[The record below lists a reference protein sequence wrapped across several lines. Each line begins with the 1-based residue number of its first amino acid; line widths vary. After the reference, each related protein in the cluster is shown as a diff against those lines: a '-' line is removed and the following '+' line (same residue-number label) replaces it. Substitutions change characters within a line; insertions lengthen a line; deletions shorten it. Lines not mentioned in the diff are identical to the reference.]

1 MIFLWI
7 NKMDIKELKKYIYE
21 NNKIVDI
28 LEALGMNNI
37 NDNNSKYISCSQPDG
52 DNPTSTI
59 IYKDEYL
66 TTLAYTRN
74 IKSKDYTGQTNI
86 FHLIMYILK
95 CEFPS
100 AISWCCGVLGLDN
113 VKTVSKKNKN
123 YIELFK
129 KIKKPKQLKE
139 QIYYPINILDQFSGT
154 PHIDLIRNDA
164 IISKK
169 VLEKYNIRYDFR
181 SQRIV
186 FPHFKYDD
194 STKIAG
200 LVGRTTIKAYK
211 ELGIKKYMS
220 LLPTEYIKTQ
230 NLYAFNLNKQN
241 ILDKGIVIVVE
252 SEKSVMKLDMYGFP
266 YAVSVGCHNISEF
279 QRKLLISLRCEV
291 VIAFDKDVEEEH
303 ILETCRLFNNYTKVS
318 YIKDEYNLL
327 GEKDSP
333 VDRGLKKWSILF
345 KYRRRF
351 EE

>member
-1 MIFLWI
+1 MRV
-7 NKMDIKELKKYIYE
+7 KDLKRYIYE
-21 NNKIVDI
+21 NNKIIDI
-28 LEALGMNNI
+28 LEKLGMNNI
-37 NDNNSKYISCSQPDG
+37 KDTNSKYISCSQPDG
-52 DNPTSTI
+52 DNPSSTI

-74 IKSKDYTGQTNI
+74 IKPKDYTGQTNI
-86 FHLIMYILK
+86 FHLIMYILN
-95 CEFPS
+95 CEYSS
-100 AISWCCGVLGLDN
+100 AITWCYGVLGLDN
-113 VKTVSKKNKN
+113 TKTEYSKRKV
-123 YIELFK
+123 YLSLFK
-129 KIKKPKQLKE
+129 KINKPQKIKE
-139 QIYYPINILDQFSGT
+139 QIYYSTDILKQFSST

-169 VLEKYNIRYDFR
+169 VIEKYNIKYDFR
-181 SQRIV
+181 SERIV

-200 LVGRTTIKAYK
+200 LIGRTTVKAYK

-241 ILDKGIVIVVE
+241 ILDNGIVIVVE
-252 SEKSVMKLDMYGFP
+252 SEKSVIKLDMYGFP

-279 QRKLLISLRCEV
+279 QQKLLISLKCEI

-303 ILETCRLFNNYTKVS
+303 ILETCKQLNKFTKVS

-327 GEKDSP
+327 KEKDSP
-333 VDRGLKKWSILF
+333 VDRGYKKWCFLF
-345 KYRRRF
+345 KHRKYLVNGVEKNDR
-351 EE
+351 

>member
-1 MIFLWI
+1 M
-7 NKMDIKELKKYIYE
+7 KTKDLKKYIYE
-21 NNKIVDI
+21 NNKIIDI

-52 DNPTSTI
+52 DNPSSTI

-74 IKSKDYTGQTNI
+74 IKPKDYVGQTNI
-86 FHLIMYILK
+86 FHLIMFILK
-95 CEFPS
+95 CEFTT
-100 AISWCCGVLGLDN
+100 AITWCCEILGLDN
-113 VKTVSKKNKN
+113 VKTISNKRNKN
-123 YIELFK
+123 YLALFK
-129 KIKKPKQLKE
+129 GIKRPKQLKE
-139 QIYYPINILDQFSGT
+139 QIYYSADILNQYSDI

-164 IISKK
+164 IISERILK
-169 VLEKYNIRYDFR
+169 KYNIRYDFR
-181 SQRIV
+181 SERIV

-230 NLYAFNLNKQN
+230 NLYAFNLNKQY
-241 ILDKGIVIVVE
+241 ILKNGIVIVVE

-266 YAVSVGCHNISEF
+266 YAVSVGCHNISDF
-279 QRKLLISLRCEV
+279 QKKLLISLRCEV
-291 VIAFDKDVEEEH
+291 VIAFDKDVEEEN
-303 ILETCRLFNNYTKVS
+303 ILETCKQFSKYTKVS

-327 GEKDSP
+327 KEKDSP
-333 VDRGLKKWSILF
+333 VDRGYKKWCILF
-345 KYRRRF
+345 KYRRKF
-351 EE
+351 EEVYKNDK